1 MAEPVSSPRLQ
12 KAITLRHAVAL
23 YVSSVLGSGVLV
35 LPGLAAK
42 IAGPSSLIAW
52 VVLSLASYPF
62 AYTFGSLSA
71 RRPESGGVYSFAK
84 ESFGIRVAGVSAWL
98 FALWFITGAP
108 AATLIAASYVSYAFP
123 LSKAALYLVAASVI
137 LSAFLINY
145 RGIKFSNRVQ
155 LAVVIAIVALLL

>member
-1 MAEPVSSPRLQ
+1 VNKPVSSHNLQ

-52 VVLSLASYPF
+52 IILSLASYPF

-71 RRPESGGVYSFAK
+71 RKPESGAEFMPLQK
-84 ESFGIRVAGVSAWL
+84 K
-98 FALWFITGAP
+98 
-108 AATLIAASYVSYAFP
+108 ASGFV
-123 LSKAALYLVAASVI
+123 
-137 LSAFLINY
+137 
-145 RGIKFSNRVQ
+145 
-155 LAVVIAIVALLL
+155 